1 MKFLFKI
8 LLGALSVLTVLH
20 MAAWSQSYPT
30 RPITLVAPYPPGA
43 VTDSLA
49 RILQTA
55 LADALG
61 QPIIIDNRSGAGG
74 VIGAN
79 FVSRAPADGLT
90 LLITVNAP
98 IVMSPFMQ
106 NNFPFDPAKGL
117 TGVAMV
123 AETYLALAVQKSSP
137 INSVA
142 DVVRM
147 AKEKPGELTFGS
159 AGVGSAHHI
168 SGELLNKNAGIN
180 IVHVPFQGGAP
191 AVQNLIGGH
200 INMSYGTLPSVL
212 PYVESGQL
220 KLIGLAEPKRISEL
234 PELAT
239 MGETVPGVETTTWV
253 GVFAPAGAPM
263 NIRERLYQVIADAL
277 KTADVQLKMKNLG
290 MKPARQSPDEFD
302 KTILK
307 DLAFWKVAI
316 EKAGIEKR

>member
-1 MKFLFKI
+1 MSFFFRRAI
-8 LLGALSVLTVLH
+8 AAVSLLALLATVALSQT
-20 MAAWSQSYPT
+20 YPS

-49 RILQTA
+49 RILQTP
-55 LADALG
+55 LVDGLG
-61 QPIIIDNRSGAGG
+61 QPIVIDNRSGAGG

-79 FVSRAPADGLT
+79 FVSRAPADGQT

-106 NNFPFDPAKGL
+106 SNFPFDPAKGL
-117 TGVAMV
+117 SGVAMV

-137 INSVA
+137 INTVA
-142 DVVRM
+142 DLVKV

-168 SGELLNKNAGIN
+168 AGELLNKYAGIS

-200 INMSYGTLPSVL
+200 ISMSYGTLPSVL

-234 PELAT
+234 PDLPT
-239 MGETVPGVETTTWV
+239 IGETVPGVETTTWV
-253 GVFAPAGAPM
+253 GVFAPAGTPKE
-263 NIRERLYQVIADAL
+263 ILDRLNKVIADAL
-277 KTADVQLKMKNLG
+277 KTADVRSKMANLG
-290 MKPARQSPDEFD
+290 MKPALQSADQFD
-302 KTILK
+302 KTVTK
-307 DLAFWKVAI
+307 DLSFWKSAV

>member
-1 MKFLFKI
+1 MKLQSKA
-8 LLGALSVLTVLH
+8 LLGALSLLTFSAHL
-20 MAAWSQSYPT
+20 AWSQSYPT

-61 QPIIIDNRSGAGG
+61 QPIVIDNRSGAGG

-79 FVSRAPADGLT
+79 FVSRAPADGQT

-117 TGVAMV
+117 SGVAMV

-137 INSVA
+137 INTVA
-142 DVVRM
+142 DLVKV

-168 SGELLNKNAGIN
+168 AGELLNKYAGIN

-200 INMSYGTLPSVL
+200 ISMSYGTLPSVL

-220 KLIGLAEPKRISEL
+220 KLIGLAEPRRISEL
-234 PELAT
+234 PDLPT
-239 MGETVPGVETTTWV
+239 IGETVPGVETTTWV
-253 GVFAPAGAPM
+253 GVFAPAGTPKE
-263 NIRERLYQVIADAL
+263 ILDRLNQVIADAL
-277 KTADVQLKMKNLG
+277 KTVDVQLKMKNLG
-290 MKPARQSPDEFD
+290 MKPALQSPADFD

-307 DLAFWKVAI
+307 DLAFWKAAVD
-316 EKAGIEKR
+316 KAGIEKR

>member
-1 MKFLFKI
+1 MSFLFRRALAAVS
-8 LLGALSVLTVLH
+8 LLALLATVALSQT
-20 MAAWSQSYPT
+20 YPS

-49 RILQTA
+49 RILQTP
-55 LADALG
+55 LADGLG
-61 QPIIIDNRSGAGG
+61 QPIVIDNRSGAGG

-79 FVSRAPADGLT
+79 FVSRAPADGQT

-106 NNFPFDPAKGL
+106 SNFPFDPAKGL
-117 TGVAMV
+117 SGVAMV

-137 INSVA
+137 INTVA
-142 DVVRM
+142 DLVKV

-168 SGELLNKNAGIN
+168 AGELLNKYAGIN

-200 INMSYGTLPSVL
+200 ISMSYGTLPSVL

-220 KLIGLAEPKRISEL
+220 KLIGLAEPRRISEL
-234 PELAT
+234 PDLPT
-239 MGETVPGVETTTWV
+239 IGETVPGVETTTWV
-253 GVFAPAGAPM
+253 GVFAPAGTPKE
-263 NIRERLYQVIADAL
+263 ILDRLNQVIADAL
-277 KTADVQLKMKNLG
+277 KTVDVQLKMKNLG
-290 MKPARQSPDEFD
+290 MKPALQSPADFD

-307 DLAFWKVAI
+307 DLAFWKAAVD
-316 EKAGIEKR
+316 KAGIEKR